1 MLFALFSIGVFL
13 RQVPVY
19 SWLTRRSL
27 FRKMI
32 GLVGPR
38 ASIGRFLQQTWG
50 HLLIILMLSLLLVF
64 HNLGRGSIIT
74 TDFDEGVHTRVT
86 QYMAKTGTWW
96 ALYSSEGIPYYNKPP
111 LKIWLSALTI
121 SLFGNSEFVLRIWD
135 AVFGLLTFIM
145 VYFLGRV
152 LFSSKAVGLLG
163 VLILMGGR
171 DFLLNHNMRTGV
183 MDSLMMFFLVGSFFF
198 FRLREKK
205 PYFYYL
211 SGLCMGLGALTKSVQ
226 ALVPLI
232 IIILYL
238 VLTLQYAELKTRP
251 FWGMVG
257 LALLLPT
264 LWYLPQ
270 MLFSPGFFDVA
281 IVKQIFHRVQG
292 KIHRPHVHGPFYFFQ
307 VIYSGFFPWS
317 LVAVPAIGI
326 AFWQA
331 IQRKNREMIFL
342 LTWIFTVFIGFS
354 ISKMKAVWYMN
365 PLYPALALLIAMVGY
380 TIIVSLKMR
389 YPASPL
395 LAPFAI
401 VILAVLLSSSLY
413 ANFQR
418 VHQEPEKLPI
428 HIFTDYLRDMSDD
441 QYHLVLYDLQGREL
455 DYADEYYMDRISAD
469 HITHTDDIQ
478 VIEQLSRQPIPLF
491 VLLKRSDYNT
501 HSLFREHQ
509 YHYWLTPV
517 YANQLYPQKLILVY
531 HHVPDNPWFIK
542 P

>member
-1 MLFALFSIGVFL
+1 MGALQFGRPICRLL
-13 RQVPVY
+13 REEFGY
-19 SWLTRRSL
+19 DC
-27 FRKMI
+27 
-32 GLVGPR
+32 
-38 ASIGRFLQQTWG
+38 
-50 HLLIILMLSLLLVF
+50 
-64 HNLGRGSIIT
+64 
-74 TDFDEGVHTRVT
+74 TD
-86 QYMAKTGTWW
+86 
-96 ALYSSEGIPYYNKPP
+96 NKACQ
-111 LKIWLSALTI
+111 I
-121 SLFGNSEFVLRIWD
+121 EFVLGNMGCSIQSS
-135 AVFGLLTFIM
+135 AFIM

-152 LFSSKAVGLLG
+152 LLIEAIGLLG

-238 VLTLQYAELKTRP
+238 VLTRQYAELKTRP

-281 IVKQIFHRVQG
+281 IIKQIFHRVQG

-307 VIYSGFFPWS
+307 VIYFGFFPWS
-317 LVAVPAIGI
+317 LLAVPAIGI

-354 ISKMKAVWYMN
+354 ISKKTVWYHQIRYIL
-365 PLYPALALLIAMVGY
+365 PWLC
-380 TIIVSLKMR
+380 TIHGIR
-389 YPASPL
+389 
-395 LAPFAI
+395 
-401 VILAVLLSSSLY
+401 
-413 ANFQR
+413 
-418 VHQEPEKLPI
+418 
-428 HIFTDYLRDMSDD
+428 
-441 QYHLVLYDLQGREL
+441 LYDLHFLENEVSCFLRCWRGT
-455 DYADEYYMDRISAD
+455 IS
-469 HITHTDDIQ
+469 
-478 VIEQLSRQPIPLF
+478 V
-491 VLLKRSDYNT
+491 
-501 HSLFREHQ
+501 
-509 YHYWLTPV
+509 
-517 YANQLYPQKLILVY
+517 
-531 HHVPDNPWFIK
+531 
-542 P
+542 